1 MTLLENFVYG
11 TGIVVATAAGIV
23 AYKKRMGIAW
33 YLSSG
38 YSYVKFYSSSRHKNR
53 LCLMKV
59 INAITHQPLKL
70 EEGYEDYTELSYL
83 WNNKKYTVIYEPFK
97 KVLFPPY
104 DEEKML
110 SAFVSDYEFYVRT
123 NDSVTKI
130 ENENIIEHINEIIG
144 PLCDFYAHVR
154 GVISPRKCLLHYNI
168 IQANQAFLMYD
179 ILTGEEIE
187 F

>member
-11 TGIVVATAAGIV
+11 TSIVVATAAGIV
-23 AYKKRMGIAW
+23 VYKKRMSIAW

-59 INAITHQPLKL
+59 TNAITHQPLKL
-70 EEGYEDYTELSYL
+70 EEGYEDYTEMSYL

-104 DEEKML
+104 NEEKML

-130 ENENIIEHINEIIG
+130 ENENIIEHINEIMG

-154 GVISPRKCLLHYNI
+154 GVISPRKCLLHYNV

-179 ILTGEEIE
+179 ILTGEEKE

>member
-104 DEEKML
+104 DEEK
-110 SAFVSDYEFYVRT
+110 
-123 NDSVTKI
+123 
-130 ENENIIEHINEIIG
+130 
-144 PLCDFYAHVR
+144 
-154 GVISPRKCLLHYNI
+154 
-168 IQANQAFLMYD
+168 
-179 ILTGEEIE
+179 
-187 F
+187 